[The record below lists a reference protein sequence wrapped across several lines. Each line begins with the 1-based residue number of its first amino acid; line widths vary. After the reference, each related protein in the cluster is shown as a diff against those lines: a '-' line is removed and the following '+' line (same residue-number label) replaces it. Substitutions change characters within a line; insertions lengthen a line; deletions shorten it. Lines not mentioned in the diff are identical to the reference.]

1 MLIYS
6 KKKTGVYLYSKKK
19 LVYIYI
25 IKLIYSNVGY
35 SKSNSAV
42 RGNP

>member
-1 MLIYS
+1 MFIYS
-6 KKKTGVYLYSKKK
+6 KKKTGVYLY
-19 LVYIYI
+19 Y
-25 IKLIYSNVGY
+25 KLIYNNVIY